1 MFALAFRLDDWG
13 NAGLIAAVGGTLLLD
28 VVLVVIAARTWRRE
42 EVLSQR

>member
-13 NAGLIAAVGGTLLLD
+13 NVGLIVAVAATLALD
-28 VVLVVIAARTWRRE
+28 VVLVFAAAKTWRRE